1 MLYFLYPFQP
11 APGIA
16 EIPPHAKEVPQSL
29 SLQPMNF
36 AHLDIPTLL
45 TFESP
50 PSKIDLSS
58 QSWSQYVIITT
69 PTHGLSETLF
79 IDSVPF
85 ILMGQWPTTL
95 RKKESHYVYILT
107 HSQNKLLW

>member
-1 MLYFLYPFQP
+1 
-11 APGIA
+11 
-16 EIPPHAKEVPQSL
+16 
-29 SLQPMNF
+29 MNF

-107 HSQNKLLW
+107 HSQNKLL